1 VDAARRARRLHLDAD
16 MVSSSAFSTA
26 HPRVTFLACRPD
38 AREHE
43 IASQRHVAERLAALL
58 GCAFAEAHD
67 ETGTLRGPLGYV
79 VPNDTLDSIERAHA
93 LGVHGEDDLY
103 GGVVPFPFVATKAIT
118 HPLVA
123 PDAAAPTGWQPS
135 FAERVRDVV
144 LPGFSA
150 FSIDDARSAG
160 RRLLRGG
167 EVRVKLASGIG
178 GAGQSVAHDE
188 AELDDQLGTL
198 GAAGIAQHGVV
209 LERNLAKLRTH
220 SVGLLQ
226 VGGQRTSYFGTQR
239 TTRNRH
245 GHEVYGGSSL
255 TLARGG
261 LEGLDPL
268 TTDRGVRR
276 AIMQAAAYHA
286 AALESFDGM
295 FASRCN
301 YDIAEGRDATGAEHS
316 GVLEQS
322 WRLGG
327 ASGAEVAALEALRDD
342 PARTMVRASTTELH
356 RSDVALPAGATL
368 YYPGIDPHLG
378 PIVKYAEVHVDDRA

>member
-1 VDAARRARRLHLDAD
+1 MDDLLTRRRSH
-16 MVSSSAFSTA
+16 S
-26 HPRVTFLACRPD
+26 HVTFLACRGG

-58 GCAFAEAHD
+58 GCAFAEARD
-67 ETGTLRGPLGYV
+67 ETHVLRGPLGYA
-79 VPNDTLDSIERAHA
+79 VPNDTLDSIERAHS
-93 LGVHGEDDLY
+93 LGIRSAADLY
-103 GGVVPFPFVATKAIT
+103 GGVVPHPFVATKAIT
-118 HPLVA
+118 HPLIA
-123 PDAAAPTGWQPS
+123 SDAAAPAGWQPS
-135 FAERVRDVV
+135 FAKRVRDVV

-150 FSIDDARSAG
+150 FSIDDARAAG

-167 EVRVKLASGIG
+167 HVRVKLASGIG
-178 GAGQSVAHDE
+178 GAGQSVARNE
-188 AELDDQLGTL
+188 SELDAQLGTL
-198 GAAGIAQHGVV
+198 GTVAIAQHGVV
-209 LERNLAKLRTH
+209 LERNLAELRTH
-220 SVGLLQ
+220 SVGVLQ
-226 VGGQRTSYFGTQR
+226 FGGQRTSYFGTQR

-261 LEGLDPL
+261 LDGLAPL
-268 TTDRGVRR
+268 TTDAGVQR
-276 AIMQAAAYHA
+276 AIAQAAAYHA

-301 YDIAEGRDATGAEHS
+301 YDIAEGRDAAGADHS

-327 ASGAEVAALEALRDD
+327 ASGAEVAALEAFRDD
-342 PARTMVRASTTELH
+342 PSRTTVRASTTELH

-368 YYPGIDPHLG
+368 YYSGVDPHLG
-378 PIVKYAEVHVDDRA
+378 PIVKYAEVDADARA